1 MTTERPGSVEA
12 DGLDGRARQRLE
24 RFAKEFDDVG
34 AGEFHRFAGP
44 SVPDEPLRAAMDAA
58 LHELKAD
65 SRREA
70 TKAAVGRFVQAAQHR
85 YAERFNV
92 SELIGLSAGAP
103 ATADDRVRV
112 FSSLERAVAAVILW
126 DRLDDETRAALG
138 GPWSSLVEAAIGD
151 E

>member
-1 MTTERPGSVEA
+1 
-12 DGLDGRARQRLE
+12 
-24 RFAKEFDDVG
+24 
-34 AGEFHRFAGP
+34 
-44 SVPDEPLRAAMDAA
+44 MDAA
-58 LHELKAD
+58 LHELKVD

-126 DRLDDETRAALG
+126 DRIDDETRAALG
-138 GPWSSLVEAAIGD
+138 GPWSSLVEAAVGD